1 MSDTKGNASDKKQ
14 SVSTID
20 PIYEKF
26 TKSVVRALAST
37 EFYEYFMDA
46 LSKSNNRFQFS
57 NRRLEK
63 LVDLAWVDAIDEA
76 LEGFQNIIAN
86 PRNRIQEDELIVN
99 VAHARKAGAD
109 VVRHLAQHS
118 SLVEDFQE
126 DTGDVR
132 PSKLMQKYREDSTE
146 MYENRLVFTV
156 LEHAYHFVRIRHEAL
171 FEAMNEEYGAK
182 LKVLSEME
190 SATETVRF
198 DTYLK
203 IKKKDSA
210 LETDEKNAEVFAR
223 IDRINRLL
231 TSFMASPFAE
241 QLKKVNRVKGA
252 VNKTNVLKKN
262 PDYKKIVKLWEFLR
276 GYEDVGYMIK
286 VTEQNPHIDEKF
298 QQDIYH
304 NIMFQYIILKGYLE
318 DESERE
324 IPVLKEKK
332 RKIKPKVIKSI
343 IEELT
348 EDYDI
353 PDVEIRKVLIEELTK
368 EQLMQEEASE
378 RLRLVEEAEARR
390 KAEEEQKAKE
400 KQEEKERIRREEK
413 AEAERLRMERKAEE
427 KKKLQE
433 RMERELEDRRR
444 TGLFKKEIEWF
455 EAHKNERLMARQDEW
470 DKLHQEKMQDFES
483 EAKKQEEADALKKE
497 KRERAIQKRKEAEER
512 AVRREE
518 ERQEKLRQ
526 EQLAAQFAADMK
538 IVGIYLDEAN
548 YFFSVLDTRKQERIR
563 LAEEERIERENLLRE
578 RQLKQEQKQT
588 VNGKPN
594 KRRFGIR

>member
-14 SVSTID
+14 SASTID

-46 LSKSNNRFQFS
+46 LSKADNRFQFS
-57 NRRLEK
+57 NRKLEK

-171 FEAMNEEYGAK
+171 FEAMHDEYGAK

-198 DTYLK
+198 DTYLR
-203 IKKKDSA
+203 IRKKDSA

-241 QLKKVNRVKGA
+241 QLKKVGRVKGA

-286 VTEQNPHIDEKF
+286 ITEQNPYIDEKF

-318 DESERE
+318 DESDRE
-324 IPVLKEKK
+324 IPVLKERK
-332 RKIKPKVIKSI
+332 RKLKPKVIKSI

-400 KQEEKERIRREEK
+400 KQEEKERIRREQK
-413 AEAERLRMERKAEE
+413 AESERLRMERKAEE

-470 DKLHQEKMQDFES
+470 DRIHLEKQQDFAS
-483 EAKKQEEADALKKE
+483 EAKKQEEADALKLE
-497 KRERAIQKRKEAEER
+497 KRERAKKKKIEAEER
-512 AVRREE
+512 ARRQEE
-518 ERQEKLRQ
+518 ERQERLRQ
-526 EQLAAQFAADMK
+526 EQLAAQYAADMK
-538 IVGIYLDEAN
+538 IVGIYLEEAS
-548 YFFSVLDTRKQERIR
+548 YFFSILDTRKQERIR

-588 VNGKPN
+588 GNGKPN